1 MLSLPTSSASLL
13 VRTDFS
19 HDEAWMSLT
28 RALATE
34 SEDGFVAYFDI
45 VDDRRFERAAW
56 SALRSAVPAND
67 NGASVLC
74 IADAPALDSPDGP
87 VLIVN
92 LNDYDVEPFRC
103 IASELWGV
111 ENNLN
116 ISNMDWEEFAEST
129 VDGVFRGF

>member
-1 MLSLPTSSASLL
+1 M
-13 VRTDFS
+13 
-19 HDEAWMSLT
+19 
-28 RALATE
+28 
-34 SEDGFVAYFDI
+34 
-45 VDDRRFERAAW
+45 
-56 SALRSAVPAND
+56 RSAVPAND
-67 NGASVLC
+67 IGASVLF

>member
-1 MLSLPTSSASLL
+1 
-13 VRTDFS
+13 
-19 HDEAWMSLT
+19 MSLT
-28 RALATE
+28 HALAME
-34 SEDGFVAYFDI
+34 SEDGFVANFDI
-45 VDDRRFERAAW
+45 VDDCRFERAGW

-67 NGASVLC
+67 NGASVLF
-74 IADAPALDSPDGP
+74 IADEAALDSPDGP
-87 VLIVN
+87 VLVVN
-92 LNDYDVEPFRC
+92 LNDYDVDPFRC